1 MVKLRFSNFQNL
13 MNPEIF
19 INQPEIRHLSKTLL
33 KFATKV
39 QATERQDVLSL
50 VDPDFLVGLNFN
62 ATPISF
68 ANSLLA
74 KFKEYKVSAQILQHP
89 MVDFFDFLLET
100 DATQYGFEDQD
111 INLCRQL
118 VKRGQENLK
127 ILGTRH
133 AVCRIESPKNNGIGT
148 GTLVGEDLLLTCRHV
163 ILNLSQAWIRFN
175 YYHQDSYSLDDY
187 YFELDLTPVST
198 YGQLDYA
205 LLRILGKPQQQIL
218 ALTQTQLSAEQTIQI
233 IHHPLGQ
240 PMQVDKGHIQQVGS
254 DYIDHDIKTR
264 EGSSGAPIFNEH
276 WECVAIHRGH
286 PGIGREIPPDTM
298 EGVPIHAFLDKLSI

>member
-1 MVKLRFSNFQNL
+1 

-19 INQPEIRHLSKTLL
+19 ITQSEIRHLSKTLL
-33 KFATKV
+33 KFATRV
-39 QATERQDVLSL
+39 QPNERQDVLSL
-50 VDPDFLVGLNFN
+50 IDPDFLVGLNFN

-74 KFKEYKVSAQILQHP
+74 KFKEYKVSTQTLTHP
-89 MVDFFDFLLET
+89 MVEFFDFLLDT

-111 INLCRQL
+111 ISLCHQL
-118 VKRGQENLK
+118 VKRGKENLD
-127 ILGTRH
+127 ILRTRH

-163 ILNLSQAWIRFN
+163 ILNISEAWVRFN
-175 YYHQDSYSLDDY
+175 YYHQDSYALEDY
-187 YFELDLTPVST
+187 YFKLDLTPVST

-218 ALTQTQLSAEQTIQI
+218 TPVHTQLSAEQTIHI

-240 PMQVDKGHIQQVGS
+240 SMQVDNGHIQQVGS
-254 DYIDHDIKTR
+254 DYIDHDIKTK

-276 WECVAIHRGH
+276 WEYVAIHRGH
-286 PGIGREIPPDTM
+286 PGIGRDIPLDTM
-298 EGVPIHAFLDKLSI
+298 EGIPVHAFLDKLGS